1 MPPGG
6 RRGNRTPKARPDPPV
21 FETGY
26 RACGSPSTV
35 APAGFEPATSRLRV
49 GCSAELSYGAKGVA
63 GRSRTCASRVSS
75 GRSTGLSYDHKH
87 ERGWSR
93 TSDLLF
99 VRQALIPAEL
109 LAPNPGQGIEPRP
122 PGSEPGVLPV
132 RPSRSDL
139 RADTPTPGCP
149 PATKS
154 FTTPFISTWR
164 STQRRDLSSYV
175 SPGWRRT
182 MFSKPLALL
191 FDPGS
196 HVLGRR
202 RASSWRSFGAGCV
215 RSGAKRHW

>member
-26 RACGSPSTV
+26 RACGSPSKSG
-35 APAGFEPATSRLRV
+35 PRRLRTCNLPIKSRV
-49 GCSAELSYGAKGVA
+49 LCRLSYGAVQR
-63 GRSRTCASRVSS
+63 GRQESNLRAPRFK
-75 GRSTGLSYDHKH
+75 RALYRLSYDHEY

-139 RADTPTPGCP
+139 RADTPAPRCP

-154 FTTPFISTWR
+154 FTTPFISTRR

>member
-1 MPPGG
+1 MVG
-6 RRGNRTPKARPDPPV
+6 RI
-21 FETGY
+21 
-26 RACGSPSTV
+26 
-35 APAGFEPATSRLRV
+35 
-49 GCSAELSYGAKGVA
+49 
-63 GRSRTCASRVSS
+63 RTCGAPRFK
-75 GRSTGLSYDHKH
+75 RALYRLSYDHEY

-122 PGSEPGVLPV
+122 PGSKPGVLPV

-139 RADTPTPGCP
+139 RADTPAPGRP
-149 PATKS
+149 PATQVVHHS
-154 FTTPFISTWR
+154 VHLHLEIHAAARP
-164 STQRRDLSSYV
+164 SSYL
-175 SPGWRRT
+175 SLGWSRT

-196 HVLGRR
+196 RVLSRQ

-215 RSGAKRHW
+215 LSVEKRHW